1 MFKIL
6 SLDGGGIRGA
16 FTAAVLAEFERRLER
31 PIGDYFDLV
40 AGTST
45 GGLIA
50 AAVASGVPAQ
60 QIVDFYKQE
69 GPSVFTRRAP
79 YRPQKRSRRFAMPAA
94 RRLARKLTGIALDDV
109 LQSKYRSELLASA
122 MTAVFGAAL
131 VGDVRK
137 CRLVIPAV
145 DLTVGRTVVFKTPHL
160 PNLTR
165 DRHYC
170 LVDVLLATTAA
181 PTYFPHAE
189 LPGGGAAV
197 DGGLWANN
205 PSLVAYTE
213 AMKIHECAKRE
224 CDPSFHAS
232 EIEILSIG
240 TGNPR
245 YSLRPPGDNAGIGW
259 WGPRV
264 FDVASISQAQ
274 GVSFQLLYLLGKR
287 YRRVDFELPDAS
299 WTLDSVEHLASLVH
313 QGKTAAHEQ
322 LTTLMDRFFST
333 ESPDYVPFEDC
344 AAPHSLASS
353 DLAPV

>member
-16 FTAAVLAEFERRLER
+16 FSAAVLAEIERRLER

-45 GGLIA
+45 GALIA

-60 QIVDFYKQE
+60 QIVDFYKQD
-69 GPSVFTRRAP
+69 GPAVFTRRAP
-79 YRPQKRSRRFAMPAA
+79 YRPQKRT
-94 RRLARKLTGIALDDV
+94 RRLTMPVARMLTRNVAGVALDDV
-109 LQSKYRSELLASA
+109 FQSKYRSAPLASA
-122 MTAVFGAAL
+122 MTAVFGATL
-131 VGDVRK
+131 VGDLRK

-165 DRHYC
+165 DRHYR

-181 PTYFPHAE
+181 PTYFPHATM
-189 LPGGGAAV
+189 PGGGAVV

-213 AMKIHECAKRE
+213 VMKIRECAQRD
-224 CDPSFHAS
+224 CDPRFDAS

-240 TGNPR
+240 TGKPR
-245 YSLRPPGDNAGIGW
+245 YSLRPPSDEAGVGW

-264 FDVASISQAQ
+264 FDISSISQSQ
-274 GVSFQLLYLLGKR
+274 GVSFQLQYLLGDR
-287 YRRVDFELPDAS
+287 YTRIDFELPDKS
-299 WTLDSVEHLASLVH
+299 WTLDSIEHIPSLVH
-313 QGKTAAHEQ
+313 QGGVAAHEQ
-322 LTTLMDRFFST
+322 LATLVDRFFGT
-333 ESPDYVPFEDC
+333 ESPDYKPYEDC
-344 AAPHSLASS
+344 TASSSLASS
-353 DLAPV
+353 APAPA